1 MSESHFLV
9 YLRDGSWQHSNRG
22 NTSAPYKSREA
33 AIEAA
38 IIEAQASGDAR
49 AEVIVQDSETS
60 AETVWRHMPDEQPPV
75 R

>member
-22 NTSAPYKSREA
+22 NTSAPFKSREA

-38 IIEAQASGDAR
+38 IGEAQATGDPF

-60 AETVWRHMPDEQPPV
+60 AETVWRYLPQDQSPH
-75 R
+75 